1 MKKVIG
7 LVILATLVSSPAFA
21 GETFVFN
28 QWTLRRNRTED
39 HDNIDITI
47 YSNRHENYNFST
59 NKIEVERQG
68 EESLNSFTV
77 HNSGSYVRG
86 SFYEDTRT
94 RIWGTINTVRNSYI
108 RSQESSAGIR

>member
-1 MKKVIG
+1 MIC
-7 LVILATLVSSPAFA
+7 LVILATFVSSPALA

-28 QWTLRRNRTED
+28 KWTLRGNRTQD
-39 HDNIDITI
+39 HDKIDITI

-59 NKIEVERQG
+59 NKIEVQRQG
-68 EESLNSFTV
+68 GESLNSFTV
-77 HNSGSYVRG
+77 HNSGSYVKG

-94 RIWGTINTVRNSYI
+94 RLWGTVNTVRNSYI

>member
-1 MKKVIG
+1 MKKIIG
-7 LVILATLVSSPAFA
+7 LAIIATFLNSPAFA

-39 HDNIDITI
+39 YDNVDITI
-47 YSNRHENYNFST
+47 YSNNNENYNFST
-59 NKIEVERQG
+59 NKIEIERQG

-77 HNSGSYVRG
+77 HHTGSYVKG

-94 RIWGTINTVRNSYI
+94 RIWGTVNTVRNSFI